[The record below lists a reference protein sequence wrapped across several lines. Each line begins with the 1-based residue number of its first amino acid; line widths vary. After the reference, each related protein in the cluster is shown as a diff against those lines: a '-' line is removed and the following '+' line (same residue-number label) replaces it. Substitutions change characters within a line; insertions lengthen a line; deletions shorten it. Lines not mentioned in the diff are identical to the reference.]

1 MCEGST
7 PVHFQNTPIFCLTR
21 QIMKTLARRRCW
33 FAYHNPLG
41 VSIKLHK
48 LIVQKYPE
56 YKFFDLD
63 LFSSAGDRSAKSL
76 CFSTPFTLKNIMHHL
91 IDDYLNYLAVEKG
104 ASRNTIEGYSRDL
117 GRYAEFAGDE
127 EIGGIDT
134 EGLIS
139 FLASLKQEGLAA
151 NSVNRALA
159 AVRGFYKYLLREKKV
174 DHTPVARIELGR
186 AWMRLPD
193 VLGREEMN
201 LLLAQPGEETPTE
214 CRDGA
219 MLELCYATGIRVS
232 ELIGLTLNSINW
244 QVGYLVAMGK
254 REKERI
260 VPIGRTANDRVKRYL
275 DGARPLLL
283 KGRDNDRL
291 FLNRSG
297 RGMTRQGFWKIVKK
311 YAAKAGLGKR
321 VHPHIFRHSFATHL
335 LEGGAD
341 LRSVQIMLG
350 HADIA
355 TTQIYTH
362 VTRERLKEI
371 HRKYHPRG

>member
-1 MCEGST
+1 
-7 PVHFQNTPIFCLTR
+7 
-21 QIMKTLARRRCW
+21 
-33 FAYHNPLG
+33 
-41 VSIKLHK
+41 
-48 LIVQKYPE
+48 
-56 YKFFDLD
+56 
-63 LFSSAGDRSAKSL
+63 
-76 CFSTPFTLKNIMHHL
+76 MHHL

-104 ASRNTIEGYSRDL
+104 SSRNTIDGYSRDL
-117 GRYAEFAGDE
+117 ARYAEFAGE
-127 EIGGIDT
+127 EGISGVGT

-139 FLASLKQEGLAA
+139 FLASLQKEGLAV

-159 AVRGFYKYLLREKKV
+159 AVRGFYKYLLREKKA
-174 DHTPVARIELGR
+174 DQAPIARIELGR

-193 VLGREEMN
+193 VLSREEMN

-275 DGARPLLL
+275 EGARPLLL
-283 KGRDNDRL
+283 KGRENDRL

-311 YAAKAGLGKR
+311 HAAKAGLGKR

-350 HADIA
+350 HADIS

-371 HRKYHPRG
+371 HQKYHPRG